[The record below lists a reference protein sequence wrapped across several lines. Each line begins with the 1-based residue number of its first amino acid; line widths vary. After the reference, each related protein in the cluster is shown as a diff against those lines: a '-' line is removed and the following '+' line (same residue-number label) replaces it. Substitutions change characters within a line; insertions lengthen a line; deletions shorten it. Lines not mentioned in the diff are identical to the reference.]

1 MGFDALFKRYFAAII
16 CVLIGAPAYVQAA
29 GRRARER
36 ALEETRK
43 RGRPVALPKI
53 GFNEGS
59 LLRRTLLHVGTF
71 VLGSSAF
78 IGVVS
83 FALVSVAKGIVS
95 PHGEVAGGEAAAVA
109 TAAVKAPLRPSP
121 GPGAARP

>member
-1 MGFDALFKRYFAAII
+1 M
-16 CVLIGAPAYVQAA
+16 
-29 GRRARER
+29 
-36 ALEETRK
+36 
-43 RGRPVALPKI
+43 ALPKI

-95 PHGEVAGGEAAAVA
+95 PRGEVGGAPAAVA
-109 TAAVKAPLRPSP
+109 SAGVKAPLPPTTRPGARPALRRPSAP
-121 GPGAARP
+121 TAPASKDD